1 MNKHFSKEWIDEICL
16 KIGMPEEAKQDI
28 IKTEEH
34 LSINE
39 VKILQYQYQRLIN
52 SITEISAAADMQ
64 SMVNNDPLFGQ
75 KIMMVYLMAAK
86 HTKEIYIDRGIT
98 LNVFYDTMKSF
109 AVFEQS
115 YKFEHGVWGFD
126 KPYWAVNHL
135 RMNLYRLGRLVF
147 ERAKFPFNKYKLQGE
162 IIKKGDNVLMVHIP
176 ANEKLELGLCQE
188 SYNIADKF
196 SKKHFNFISKAFCCS
211 SWLMHR
217 GLENILQPQS
227 NITKFQKEYEII
239 NETVYNEEPLKWI
252 FGKTYE
258 SIDDYPLSTT
268 LQKNVIKYLK
278 NNGELGVGFGVRNIN
293 TDLNKNI
300 KLRFLGGI

>member
-1 MNKHFSKEWIDEICL
+1 
-16 KIGMPEEAKQDI
+16 
-28 IKTEEH
+28 
-34 LSINE
+34 
-39 VKILQYQYQRLIN
+39 
-52 SITEISAAADMQ
+52 MQ